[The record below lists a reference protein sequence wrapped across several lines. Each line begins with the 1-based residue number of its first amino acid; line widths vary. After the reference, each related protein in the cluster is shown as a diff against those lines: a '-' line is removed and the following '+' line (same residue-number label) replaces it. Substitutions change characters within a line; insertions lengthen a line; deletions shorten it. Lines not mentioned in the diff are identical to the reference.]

1 MNITKFRSALTTNA
15 TSTSFTLKVAT
26 ATEPTGDAVHDL
38 LTQRGA
44 SKYVHLMPY
53 GLDGNNDT
61 FDMRLWGWNKT
72 VEGGVWIPY
81 ILADL
86 SLVVGNIAATALL
99 TGAFMV
105 DTITLNKG
113 IPAGVF
119 SGLLNTANDTP
130 AGIVL
135 HTLGAEKIE
144 FAFDLAG
151 AQEGVSMNCLWRVL
165 DDSGGGF

>member
-1 MNITKFRSALTTNA
+1 MTITKFRSALETNSTA
-15 TSTSFTLKVAT
+15 TSFTLKVAT
-26 ATEPTGDAVHDL
+26 ATEPTGAGVINL
-38 LTQRGA
+38 LTYGR

-53 GLDGNNDT
+53 GVDGNNDT
-61 FDMRLWGWNKT
+61 FDMRLWGWSKT

-86 SLVVGNIAATALL
+86 SIVLGNIASTALL
-99 TGAFMV
+99 ASSFMA

-130 AGIVL
+130 GGIIL
-135 HTLGAEKIE
+135 HTLGAEKLE

-151 AQEGVSMNCLWRVL
+151 GQEAVSGNCLWRLL
-165 DDSGGGF
+165 DDSVGD